1 MTINLDTTYLN
12 LKLRSPL
19 VVSALPLSDS
29 VDNVKRMEDAGAG
42 AVVLYSVF
50 EEQVR
55 IERQMLKYL
64 QQNPKATAEDAQKL
78 FPMRDEFRVTID
90 EYLEHIRKCKQT
102 VSIPIIAS
110 LNCKSFGGWTSF
122 AQRIGEAGADALE
135 LNIYH
140 MPTDMDRTSE
150 QVETLYL
157 TILEIVK
164 AAVNIPVAVKL
175 SPYFTNL
182 AQLARQFDKVGADGL
197 VLFNRFYQ
205 PDFNPQTLRLHAE
218 MPLAQRGDSRLPLH
232 WIAILYGYI
241 KADLAATGGIFTAQ
255 DIVKMLMVGAN
266 ITMLASV
273 LLKKDIGYIGTLE
286 QNLRQWLERNDYE
299 SVQGLQGIM
308 RQFHSKD
315 PSAFERNTYLHAITS
330 YAAEN

>member
-1 MTINLDTTYLN
+1 MTVNLNTTYLK

-55 IERQMLKYL
+55 IERQVLKYFRD
-64 QQNPKATAEDAQKL
+64 NPKATEEDAQKL
-78 FPMRDEFRVTID
+78 FPMHDQFRVTLD
-90 EYLEHIRKCKQT
+90 DYLKHIHKCKQA

-122 AQRIGEAGADALE
+122 AERISEAGADALE

-140 MPTDMDRTSE
+140 IPTDMDRTSE

-164 AAVNIPVAVKL
+164 AAVKIPVAVKL

-182 AQLARQFDKVGADGL
+182 ANMARRFDQAEVDGL

-205 PDFNPQTLRLHAE
+205 PDFDPKTLTLDTE
-218 MPLAQRGDSRLPLH
+218 MPLGQPGDSRLPLH
-232 WIAILYGYI
+232 WIAILYGHI
-241 KADLAATGGIFTAQ
+241 KADLAATGGIFTVQ
-255 DIVKMLMVGAN
+255 DVVKMLMVGAKV
-266 ITMLASV
+266 TMLASV
-273 LLKKDIGYIGTLE
+273 LLKKGIGYIATLE
-286 QNLRQWLERNDYE
+286 ENLRRWLERNDYN
-299 SVQGLQGIM
+299 SIDSLQGMM
-308 RQFHSKD
+308 RQFHSKE
-315 PSAFERNTYLHAITS
+315 SSTFERNTYLRAITS
-330 YAAEN
+330 YESED